1 MAADAGSCYAQTMAK
16 RFDNQV
22 VWITGGGS
30 GIGRALALGFA
41 DEGAA
46 VAVSGRR
53 EDRLQEVVNEL
64 EARGTKGL
72 AVRCDVT
79 DEASVAE
86 AVQKVVR
93 TFGGL
98 DVAVANAGFSVAG
111 RIEKLSAAD
120 WRRQLDVNVIGTAM
134 TARYAIP
141 HLRERKGRLALV
153 GSVAAMMSAPG
164 VGAYSASKYAVR
176 AIGQALA
183 IELHGSGVTCTT
195 VHPGFIESEIA
206 QVDNQGRYDASRK
219 DARPKNLMWPAER
232 AARAMIDAI
241 ARRKRE
247 YTFTGHGRVG
257 AFAGRHIPGVVHFG
271 LTRAKNRDKNRDK
284 RRSERRKKS

>member
-1 MAADAGSCYAQTMAK
+1 MAK

-30 GIGRALALGFA
+30 GIGRALALAFA
-41 DEGAA
+41 KEGAA

-53 EDRLQEVVNEL
+53 EDRLQAVVGEI
-64 EARGTKGL
+64 EAAGRKGL

-93 TFGGL
+93 ALGGL

-120 WRRQLDVNVIGTAM
+120 WRRQLDVNVIGVAM
-134 TARYAIP
+134 TARYSLP
-141 HLRERKGRLALV
+141 HLRERKGRLVLI
-153 GSVAAMMSAPG
+153 GSVASMMPTPG

-183 IELHGSGVTCTT
+183 AELHGSGVTCTT
-195 VHPGFIESEIA
+195 IHPGYIESEIA
-206 QVDNQGRYDASRK
+206 QVDNQGRFDPER
-219 DARPKNLMWPAER
+219 DDRRPKNLMWPADR
-232 AARAMIDAI
+232 AARVMIDAI
-241 ARRKRE
+241 AKRKRE
-247 YTFTGHGRVG
+247 YTFTGHGKLG
-257 AFAGRHIPGVVHFG
+257 AFAGRHMPGLLHFG
-271 LTRAKNRDKNRDK
+271 MTRAK
-284 RRSERRKKS
+284 S

>member
-1 MAADAGSCYAQTMAK
+1 MAARSVSCYAQLMSK

-30 GIGRALALGFA
+30 GIGQALAFRFA
-41 DEGAA
+41 EEGAA

-53 EDRLQEVVNEL
+53 EDRLQEVVKEL
-64 EARGTKGL
+64 EERGAKGL

-120 WRRQLDVNVIGTAM
+120 WRRQLDVNVIGAAM

-153 GSVAAMMSAPG
+153 GSVTAMLSTPG

-176 AIGQALA
+176 AIGQVLA
-183 IELHGSGVTCTT
+183 VELHGSGVTCTT
-195 VHPGFIESEIA
+195 IHPGYIESEIA
-206 QVDNQGRYDASRK
+206 KVDNQGRYDASRK
-219 DARPKNLMWPAER
+219 DGRPKNLMWPTDR
-232 AARAMIDAI
+232 AARVMVDAI
-241 ARRKRE
+241 AKRKRE

-257 AFAGRHIPGVVHFG
+257 AFAGRHMPGVVHFG
-271 LTRAKNRDKNRDK
+271 MTRG
-284 RRSERRKKS
+284 RSGKK

>member
-1 MAADAGSCYAQTMAK
+1 MAARAGSCYAQTMAK

-30 GIGRALALGFA
+30 GIGKALALAFA
-41 DEGAA
+41 NEGAA

-53 EDRLQEVVNEL
+53 EDRLREVLQEL
-64 EARGTKGL
+64 EGRGAKGL

-98 DVAVANAGFSVAG
+98 DVAVANAGFAVAG

-134 TARYAIP
+134 TARYTIP

-153 GSVAAMMSAPG
+153 GSIASMMSMPG

-183 IELHGSGVTCTT
+183 VELHGSGVSCTT
-195 VHPGFIESEIA
+195 IHPGYIASELA
-206 QVDNQGRYDASRK
+206 QVDNQGRFDASRE
-219 DARPKNLMWPAER
+219 DRRPKSLMWPSDR
-232 AARAMIDAI
+232 AARAMVDAI
-241 ARRKRE
+241 ASRKRE
-247 YTFTGHGRVG
+247 YTFTGHGKIG
-257 AFAGRHIPGVVHFG
+257 GFAGRHVPGIVHFG
-271 LTRAKNRDKNRDK
+271 MT
-284 RRSERRKKS
+284 RRKKQNEK

>member
-1 MAADAGSCYAQTMAK
+1 MAK

-30 GIGRALALGFA
+30 GIGRALALAFA
-41 DEGAA
+41 DEGAT

-53 EDRLQEVVNEL
+53 EDRLQQVVQEL
-64 EARGTKGL
+64 EKRGAKGL

-86 AVQKVVR
+86 AVRKVVR

-98 DVAVANAGFSVAG
+98 DVAVANAGFAVAG

-134 TARYAIP
+134 TARYTIP

-153 GSVAAMMSAPG
+153 GSVMSMVSMPG
-164 VGAYSASKYAVR
+164 LGAHSASKYAVR

-183 IELHGSGVTCTT
+183 VELHGSGVSCTT
-195 VHPGFIESEIA
+195 IFPGYTESEIA
-206 QVDNQGRYDASRK
+206 QVDNQGRFDASRE
-219 DARPKNLMWPAER
+219 DRRPKNLIWRTNR
-232 AARAMIDAI
+232 AARVMVDAI
-241 ARRKRE
+241 AKRKRE
-247 YTFTGHGRVG
+247 YTFTAHGKAG
-257 AFAGRHIPGVVHFG
+257 AFAGRHMPGLVHFS
-271 LTRAKNRDKNRDK
+271 LTRG
-284 RRSERRKKS
+284 KK

>member
-1 MAADAGSCYAQTMAK
+1 MAK
-16 RFDNQV
+16 RFENQV

-30 GIGRALALGFA
+30 GIGRALALAFA

-53 EDRLQEVVNEL
+53 EERLHEVVQEL
-64 EARGTKGL
+64 KGRGAKGL

-86 AVQKVVR
+86 AVRKVVR
-93 TFGGL
+93 TLGGL
-98 DVAVANAGFSVAG
+98 DVAVANAGFAVAG

-120 WRRQLDVNVIGTAM
+120 WRRQLDVNVIGAAM

-153 GSVAAMMSAPG
+153 GSVASMMSTPG

-176 AIGQALA
+176 AIGQAVA
-183 IELHGSGVTCTT
+183 VELHGSGVTCTT
-195 VHPGFIESEIA
+195 IHPGYIESEIS
-206 QVDNQGRYDASRK
+206 QVDNQGRFDPSRK
-219 DARPKNLMWPAER
+219 DGRPKNLMWPSDR
-232 AARAMIDAI
+232 AARVMVDAI
-241 ARRKRE
+241 AKRKRE
-247 YTFTGHGRVG
+247 YTFTGHGKIG
-257 AFAGRHIPGVVHFG
+257 AFAGRHMPGLIHFG
-271 LTRAKNRDKNRDK
+271 LTRG
-284 RRSERRKKS
+284 KKQKK

>member
-1 MAADAGSCYAQTMAK
+1 MAR
-16 RFDNQV
+16 RFENHV

-30 GIGRALALGFA
+30 GIGRALAFAFA

-53 EDRLQEVVNEL
+53 EDRLHDVVQEL
-64 EARGTKGL
+64 EERGRKAL

-86 AVQKVVR
+86 AVQKIVGAL
-93 TFGGL
+93 GGL

-120 WRRQLDVNVIGTAM
+120 WRRQLDVNVIGVAM

-141 HLRERKGRLALV
+141 HLRERNGRLVLI
-153 GSVAAMMSAPG
+153 GSVASMMPTPG
-164 VGAYSASKYAVR
+164 VGAYAASKHAVR
-176 AIGQALA
+176 AIGQTLA

-195 VHPGFIESEIA
+195 IHPGYVESEIA
-206 QVDNQGRYDASRK
+206 QVDNQGRFDASRK
-219 DARPKNLMWPAER
+219 DSRPKNLMWPADR
-232 AARAMIDAI
+232 AARAMLDAI
-241 ARRKRE
+241 AKRKRE
-247 YTFTGHGRVG
+247 HVFTGHGKVG
-257 AFAGRHIPGVVHFG
+257 AFAGRHMPGLIHFG
-271 LTRAKNRDKNRDK
+271 LTRA
-284 RRSERRKKS
+284 RK

>member
-1 MAADAGSCYAQTMAK
+1 MAR
-16 RFDNQV
+16 RFEKQV

-30 GIGRALALGFA
+30 GIGRALAVAFA

-53 EDRLQEVVNEL
+53 EERLEEVVQEL
-64 EARGTKGL
+64 EARGAKAL

-86 AVQKVVR
+86 AVQKIVR
-93 TFGGL
+93 TWGGL
-98 DVAVANAGFSVAG
+98 DVAVANAGFAVAG

-120 WRRQLDVNVIGTAM
+120 WRRQLDVNVIGAAM

-153 GSVAAMMSAPG
+153 GSVAAMMPTPG

-176 AIGQALA
+176 AIGQAVSV
-183 IELHGSGVTCTT
+183 ELHGSGVTCTT
-195 VHPGFIESEIA
+195 IHPGYIESEIA
-206 QVDNQGRYDASRK
+206 QVDNHGRFDPSRK
-219 DARPKNLMWPAER
+219 DGRPKNLMWPADR
-232 AARAMIDAI
+232 AARVMVDAI
-241 ARRKRE
+241 AKRKLE
-247 YTFTGHGRVG
+247 YTFTGHGKLG
-257 AFAGRHIPGVVHFG
+257 AFAGRHMPALVHFG
-271 LTRAKNRDKNRDK
+271 LTRAKK
-284 RRSERRKKS
+284 

>member
-1 MAADAGSCYAQTMAK
+1 MAR
-16 RFDNQV
+16 RFQDKV

-30 GIGRALALGFA
+30 GIGKALALQFA
-41 DEGAA
+41 KEGAS

-53 EDRLQEVVNEL
+53 DERLQEVVDEIVEND
-64 EARGTKGL
+64 GKGMG
-72 AVRCDVT
+72 VRCDVT

-120 WRRQLDVNVIGTAM
+120 WRRQLDVNVIGVAM
-134 TARYAIP
+134 TARYALP
-141 HLRERKGRLALV
+141 HLRERKGRLVLV
-153 GSVAAMMSAPG
+153 GSVSSMLVAPG
-164 VGAYSASKYAVR
+164 FGAYSASKYAVR

-183 IELHGSGVTCTT
+183 AELHGSGVSCTT
-195 VHPGFIESEIA
+195 IHPGYIESEIA
-206 QVDNQGRYDASRK
+206 QVDNQGRFDPQRQDK
-219 DARPKNLMWPAER
+219 RPKNLMWPADR
-232 AARAMIDAI
+232 AARVMVDAV

-247 YTFTGHGRVG
+247 YTFTGHGKVG
-257 AFAGRHIPGVVHFG
+257 AFAGRHAPGIVHFSM
-271 LTRAKNRDKNRDK
+271 TRNRK
-284 RRSERRKKS
+284 